1 MSASLFIENCPNGLA
16 FYINGELQFHTEDEQ
31 IYHEYLVVP
40 AIAVAVRRF
49 LDLPISQGDSSNEGL
64 RVLICGGG
72 DGLAAR
78 DVLRFPEVSSI
89 DLVDF
94 NPEVLELG
102 KTVFA
107 PFNHDSLCDRKVNI
121 HIQDAFLFLSD
132 RIQNIANSGDRY
144 HVVICD
150 FTYPTSPEETRVHS
164 QEWFQLVRQVLHPQ
178 GIIAENAVSPDRNTS
193 GFWCMYQTIWSA
205 GAIAKPMQVCIPS
218 FYQHGYGN
226 WGFLIAAIDQPITK
240 EELANVHLPDG
251 LRSLNLS
258 SLLSAFNFSEAIA
271 EQRFTVN
278 IHSLKAP
285 QLLYYLLNPDSNII
299 ESTDRY
305 LDFLDLDD
313 VEEINR
319 ISQSWLRSLAIDPL
333 RLESVARL
341 WLDQIQKSYPDF
353 QKLLPVQNPS
363 HTPRMTAS
371 WLGSV
376 PQLLEQI
383 NLPRL
388 LDRIIAR
395 GKDLPPQAIADL
407 KQLLTKLQSGNQEAR
422 FGDSSDVALNR
433 IGSEAFQFS
442 TSTKLL
448 ISLTVTMLV
457 ANLIAPDSVFAK
469 SSSSF
474 SSSSSGDDTGVGWG
488 FAGLIM
494 TGAGVVWLSKL
505 YGDSDSK

>member
-1 MSASLFIENCPNGLA
+1 MSASLFIEHCPNGLA

-40 AIAVAVRRF
+40 AIALAVKRF
-49 LDLPISQGDSSNEGL
+49 LDLSVSQGNAPNEGL

-78 DVLRFPEVSSI
+78 DVLRFAEVSSI

-94 NPEVLELG
+94 NPEVVELG

-107 PFNHDSLCDRKVNI
+107 PFNHHSLSDRKVNI

-178 GIIAENAVSPDRNTS
+178 GLIAENAVSPDLNTS

-218 FYQHGYGN
+218 FHQHGYGN
-226 WGFLIAAIDQPITK
+226 WGFLLAANDRAITK
-240 EELANVHLPDG
+240 AELTNIHLPDG
-251 LRSLNLS
+251 LRSLDLN
-258 SLLSAFNFSEAIA
+258 SLLAAFSFSDAIA
-271 EQRFTVN
+271 EQRFAVN
-278 IHSLKAP
+278 IHSLKVP
-285 QLLYYLLNPDSNII
+285 QLLYYLLNPHPNMI
-299 ESTDRY
+299 ESADRNI
-305 LDFLDLDD
+305 DFLDLDD
-313 VEEINR
+313 AQEINR
-319 ISQSWLRSLAIDPL
+319 LSQSWMRSLAIDPL
-333 RLESVARL
+333 RLESVAKL
-341 WLDQIQKSYPDF
+341 WLEQMQKSHPDL
-353 QKLLPVQNPS
+353 QKLLPVQNPY

-388 LDRIIAR
+388 IDRIITR

-407 KQLLTKLQSGNQEAR
+407 KQLLTKLQSRSQEER
-422 FGDSSDVALNR
+422 IDESSDVVPNR
-433 IGSEAFQFS
+433 IGSETFQFS

-469 SSSSF
+469 G
-474 SSSSSGDDTGVGWG
+474 SSGYASGGDSELGWG

-494 TGAGVVWLSKL
+494 TTIGFVWLSNL
-505 YGDSDSK
+505 YADSDSK

>member
-40 AIAVAVRRF
+40 AITLAVRRF
-49 LDLPISQGDSSNEGL
+49 LDISVSQGL

-433 IGSEAFQFS
+433 IGSETFQFS